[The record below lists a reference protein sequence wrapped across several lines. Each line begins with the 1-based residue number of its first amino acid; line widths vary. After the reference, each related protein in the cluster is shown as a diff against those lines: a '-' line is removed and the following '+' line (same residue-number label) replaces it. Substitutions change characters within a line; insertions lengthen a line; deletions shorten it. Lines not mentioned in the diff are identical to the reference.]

1 MRYLARRFAFYLI
14 TAWAA
19 LTLNFLIPRLMPGDP
34 AQALLSRFRG
44 RLDPRATEAL
54 TAMFGLN
61 DASMWSQYRTY
72 LADLSKGDFGLSFT
86 FFPTP
91 VATVIMDSLW
101 WTIVLVGIAT
111 VVSFV
116 VGTLLGV
123 VAGWKRGSRW
133 DHLLPITTFFSSI
146 PYFWFGLIVLF
157 VLSGE
162 LRLFPLSGGY
172 SSWLSVGFSWAFLSS
187 AFKHAILPGLT
198 IVIASIA
205 GWLIPMRNMMVTTM
219 SDDYVVLAEAKGLS
233 PRRVMLNY
241 AARNAILP
249 SVATFT
255 MSLGFVVGGA
265 VLTEIVFGYPG
276 IGNNLY
282 QAVINED
289 FPLMQGIFLI
299 ITFVVLLANFLADLV
314 YVWLDPRTRVE
325 A

>member
-1 MRYLARRFAFYLI
+1 MRYLARRLAFYAV

-34 AQALLSRFRG
+34 VQALLSRFRG

-61 DASMWSQYRTY
+61 DESMVSQYRTY
-72 LADLSKGDFGLSFT
+72 LTDLVKGDFGLSFT

-91 VATVIMDSLW
+91 VSTVIWDSLF
-101 WTIVLVGIAT
+101 WTVVLVGIST

-116 VGTLLGV
+116 IGTLLGI
-123 VAGWKRGSRW
+123 VAGWRRGSRW

-162 LRLFPLSGGY
+162 LRWFPLAGGY
-172 SSWLSVGFSWAFLSS
+172 SSWLSVDFSWAFLSS

-198 IVIASIA
+198 IVVASVA

-265 VLTEIVFGYPG
+265 VLTEIVFSYPG
-276 IGNNLY
+276 IGNTLY

-314 YVWLDPRTRVE
+314 YVVLDPRTRVE

>member
-1 MRYLARRFAFYLI
+1 MRYLARRLAFYVV

-34 AQALLSRFRG
+34 VQALLSRFRG

-61 DASMWSQYRTY
+61 DESMWSQYRTY
-72 LADLSKGDFGLSFT
+72 LVDLFKGDYGLSFT

-91 VATVIMDSLW
+91 VSTVIRDSLL
-101 WTIVLVGIAT
+101 WTIVLVGLSTI
-111 VVSFV
+111 VSFV
-116 VGTLLGV
+116 VGTVLGI
-123 VAGWKRGSRW
+123 VAGWRRGSWW
-133 DHLLPITTFFSSI
+133 DHLLPVTTFFSSI

-162 LRLFPLSGGY
+162 LRWFPLAGGY
-172 SSWLSVGFSWAFLSS
+172 SSWLSVDFSWAFLSS
-187 AFKHAILPGLT
+187 AFKHAVLPGLT
-198 IVIASIA
+198 ILIASVA

-219 SDDYVVLAEAKGLS
+219 SDDYVVLAEAKGLA
-233 PRRVMLNY
+233 PRRVMLGY

-265 VLTEIVFGYPG
+265 VLTEIVFSYPG
-276 IGNNLY
+276 IGNTLY

>member
-1 MRYLARRFAFYLI
+1 VRYLARRFAFYVV

-19 LTLNFLIPRLMPGDP
+19 VTLNFLIPRLMPGDP
-34 AQALLSRFRG
+34 VQALLSRFRG
-44 RLDPRATEAL
+44 RLDPRSTDAL

-61 DASMWSQYRTY
+61 DDSMWSQYRTY
-72 LADLSKGDFGLSFT
+72 LLDLMKGDFGLSFT

-91 VATVIMDSLW
+91 VSSVILSSLP
-101 WTIVLVGIAT
+101 WTIVLVGLSTI
-111 VVSFV
+111 VSFV
-116 VGTLLGV
+116 IGTLLGI
-123 VAGWKRGSRW
+123 VAGWRRGSWW
-133 DHLLPITTFFSSI
+133 DHLLPTTTFLSSI

-162 LRLFPLSGGY
+162 LRWFPLAGGY
-172 SSWLSVGFSWAFLSS
+172 SSWLSVDFSWPFLSS
-187 AFKHAILPGLT
+187 AFKHAVLPGLT
-198 IVIASIA
+198 IVVASVA

-219 SDDYVVLAEAKGLS
+219 ADDYVVLAEAKGLS
-233 PRRVMLNY
+233 PRRVMLSY

-265 VLTEIVFGYPG
+265 VLTEIVFSYPG
-276 IGNNLY
+276 IGYTLY

-299 ITFVVLLANFLADLV
+299 ITFVVLLANFLGDLV
-314 YVWLDPRTRVE
+314 YVALDPRTRVE

>member
-61 DASMWSQYRTY
+61 DESMWSQYRTY

-91 VATVIMDSLW
+91 VSTVIMDSLW

-116 VGTLLGV
+116 IGTLLGII
-123 VAGWKRGSRW
+123 AGWKRGSRW
-133 DHLLPITTFFSSI
+133 DHLLPVTTFFSSI

-172 SSWLSVGFSWAFLSS
+172 SSWLSVDFSWAFLSS

-219 SDDYVVLAEAKGLS
+219 SDDYVALAEAKGLS

>member
-1 MRYLARRFAFYLI
+1 MRYLARRLAFYVV

-34 AQALLSRFRG
+34 VQALLSRFRG
-44 RLDPRATEAL
+44 RLDPRATDAL
-54 TAMFGLN
+54 TAMFGLS
-61 DASMWSQYRTY
+61 DESIWSQYRTY
-72 LADLSKGDFGLSFT
+72 LLDLFRFDFGLSFT

-91 VATVIMDSLW
+91 VSTVILDSLL
-101 WTIVLVGIAT
+101 WTIVLVGVAT

-116 VGTLLGV
+116 VGTLLGI
-123 VAGWKRGSRW
+123 VAGWRRGSWW
-133 DHLLPITTFFSSI
+133 DHLLPVTTFFSSI

-162 LRLFPLSGGY
+162 LRWFPLSGGY
-172 SSWLSVGFSWAFLSS
+172 SSWLSVDFSWAFLSS
-187 AFKHAILPGLT
+187 AFKHAVLPGLT
-198 IVIASIA
+198 IVVASVA

-233 PRRVMLNY
+233 SRRVMLNY

-265 VLTEIVFGYPG
+265 VLTEIVFTYPG
-276 IGNNLY
+276 IGNTLY

-314 YVWLDPRTRVE
+314 YVALDPRTRVE